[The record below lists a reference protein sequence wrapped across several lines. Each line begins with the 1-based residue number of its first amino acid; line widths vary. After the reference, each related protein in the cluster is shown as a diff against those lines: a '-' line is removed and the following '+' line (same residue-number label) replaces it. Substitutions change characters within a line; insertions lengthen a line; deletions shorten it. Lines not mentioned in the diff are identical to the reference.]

1 MDGAGVGSRGEA
13 PEAQNFKAAQ
23 WKGPLSSLLT
33 QYVAMGEQY
42 RSHLG
47 AYQKCWISG
56 PAQNLHFN
64 EIAPAMCVHIKFFLP
79 FWLR

>member
-1 MDGAGVGSRGEA
+1 MLFWNSFAFSMIQQMDGAGVGSRGEA

-47 AYQKCWISG
+47 AYQKC
-56 PAQNLHFN
+56 
-64 EIAPAMCVHIKFFLP
+64 
-79 FWLR
+79 